1 MTVFAAI
8 FEGGGR
14 ALAYALVAPKP
25 EAAFALLA
33 EPLWPEAAD
42 KARIVDD
49 QGRTQIE
56 LARSSRRVV
65 SFRLRRRSDL
75 LADVHA

>member
-14 ALAYALVAPKP
+14 ALASYALVAPTP

-42 KARIVDD
+42 KVRIVDD
-49 QGRTQIE
+49 QGRTQLE
-56 LARSSRRVV
+56 LARSSR
-65 SFRLRRRSDL
+65 S
-75 LADVHA
+75 AG